1 MATLRRNAYFPPHSY
16 AVLTAHLILEGEM
29 TIRYLG
35 DDQNSE
41 KKTFREQERFD
52 VEAGKVHEVW
62 TGGQGCTY
70 LVGEGEH

>member
-1 MATLRRNAYFPPHSY
+1 
-16 AVLTAHLILEGEM
+16 M

-62 TGGQGCTY
+62 TGRQGCTY
-70 LVGEGEH
+70 LVGEGEN